1 MRRVNAN
8 STAVDEGG
16 GREQGGARGRSL
28 LGGHLPPARPGGER
42 EGRALRSRL
51 APALAS
57 EAWGR
62 AGSHAGRWRGAARG
76 AGLAQGTG
84 RPRGAASGRA
94 FASGACGVGHPPGD
108 CQRRSSAALTGGAFS
123 FPSPSVMLTVQTRAT
138 PPKTLRAA
146 PPGSRHCSR
155 PRDAGE
161 TTPPQPRRV
170 PRPLPWA
177 RFHPCP
183 SLWSPPGPPSSLS
196 PHPGLPLST
205 SPHASEMLLW
215 CRCVLEHR
223 GPPRSRPQPCA
234 LSASLQALSLDI
246 SPWT

>member
-1 MRRVNAN
+1 ML
-8 STAVDEGG
+8 G
-16 GREQGGARGRSL
+16 GR
-28 LGGHLPPARPGGER
+28 
-42 EGRALRSRL
+42 L
-51 APALAS
+51 A
-57 EAWGR
+57 
-62 AGSHAGRWRGAARG
+62 
-76 AGLAQGTG
+76 
-84 RPRGAASGRA
+84 RGAASGRA

-108 CQRRSSAALTGGAFS
+108 CQRRSSAALPGGAFS

-205 SPHASEMLLW
+205 SPHASEMLLR
-215 CRCVLEHR
+215 CPCVLEHR

-246 SPWT
+246 SPCLFSYKDTCHWI

>member
-1 MRRVNAN
+1 MPKGTGQLFQCIRTGGGGVRRVNAN
-8 STAVDEGG
+8 STVVDEGG

-28 LGGHLPPARPGGER
+28 LGGHLPPAGPGGER

-62 AGSHAGRWRGAARG
+62 AGSHAGGERPEGQ
-76 AGLAQGTG
+76 GLLGG
-84 RPRGAASGRA
+84 RPARGAASGRA

-108 CQRRSSAALTGGAFS
+108 CQRRSSAALPGGAFS

-170 PRPLPWA
+170 PRP
-177 RFHPCP
+177 
-183 SLWSPPGPPSSLS
+183 
-196 PHPGLPLST
+196 
-205 SPHASEMLLW
+205 
-215 CRCVLEHR
+215 
-223 GPPRSRPQPCA
+223 
-234 LSASLQALSLDI
+234 
-246 SPWT
+246 